1 MTTSASR
8 NRSPERLEAFS
19 DGVFSIAIT
28 LLVLNIRIPSGADL
42 LSSDALL
49 GALGS
54 AWPSYLGYLGYLV
67 SFISIGI
74 IWANHHN
81 LFRLVGR
88 VDHWLLLANLFL
100 LLCVGL
106 VPFTTALL
114 ASTIAG
120 PRQQIGVLVY
130 AGSFVAIAVGFNVLW
145 KRARLVLRPDAD
157 RASVESI
164 NRSYR
169 LGVPGYLAAFVA
181 AVFSP
186 ALGLAIIIGLV
197 ILYVLPSSSGA

>member
-1 MTTSASR
+1 MTASAAR

-28 LLVLNIRIPSGADL
+28 LLVLNIRIPSGPEL
-42 LSSDALL
+42 LSSDALI

-54 AWPSYLGYLGYLV
+54 AWPSYLGYVV
-67 SFISIGI
+67 SFVSIGI

-120 PRQQIGVLVY
+120 PAQQVGVLVY
-130 AGSFVAIAVGFNVLW
+130 AGSFVAIAVAFNVLW
-145 KRARLVLRPDAD
+145 KRARLVLRADAD
-157 RASVESI
+157 PAAVEAI

-169 LGVPGYLAAFVA
+169 LGIPGYLAAFVA
-181 AVFSP
+181 AIFSP
-186 ALGLAIIIGLV
+186 ALSLAIIIGLV